1 MDVVGLE
8 DAPDALVPLEQVSGA
23 DLDCFDLGH
32 GIYRW
37 LRKGREFYTI
47 YNRLIVFDAKSFVA
61 GLPNLPGVYRM
72 LGARGEAL
80 YVGKARD
87 LKKRVGSYFHKQA
100 SSPRIQMMLS
110 QVASIEVTA
119 SRSEGEALLL
129 ENNLIKSLAPRYNIL
144 FRDDKS
150 YPYLTVTGHEFPRLG
165 FHRGAKDRQN
175 RYFGPFPHAYAVRES
190 IQLLQRVFR
199 LRTCEDTVFENRSRP
214 CLLHQIHRCT
224 APCTGLISAGQYAE
238 DVANAVL
245 FLEGREDDVIRGLSD
260 KMSAAADA
268 QHYEKAAAYRDQV
281 RALSRVQARQYVE
294 SNRGV
299 DADVVACAIE
309 GGIACVNLV
318 MIRGGRHVGD
328 RSFFPSNAEGATAG
342 EVVAAFLE
350 QHYLD
355 QPLPALVVTSEPV
368 ELENANVVNPSHGE
382 RRVWLEMACKNAQLA
397 IGQRVRDRAT
407 QEGRLQALRE
417 ALGLPESVQRIEC
430 FDISHTMG
438 EATVAACVVYDRQ
451 QMQKSEYRRF
461 NIHDVTPGDDYAA
474 MRQVLSRRYE
484 RVNAEAGKIPDLVLI
499 DGGKGQVS
507 AAKAAMVEL
516 GMNDIA
522 VVGIA
527 KGPERK
533 PGLEELIIESEA
545 RTLQLPPSHPGLH
558 LIQAIRDE
566 AHRFAIVGHRAR
578 RGKARMRS
586 MLNEIPGI
594 GAKRRQA
601 LIEHFGGLRGVQ
613 AAAIDDIAKVEGI
626 SRPLAER
633 IYRHLHESASP

>member
-1 MDVVGLE
+1 MAELE
-8 DAPDALVPLEQVSGA
+8 PT
-23 DLDCFDLGH
+23 
-32 GIYRW
+32 
-37 LRKGREFYTI
+37 KGRAFYTI
-47 YNRLIVFDAKSFVA
+47 YNENNVFDPKAFVA

-72 LGARGEAL
+72 LGAAGEAL

-87 LKKRVGSYFHKQA
+87 LKKRVASYFQKTIG
-100 SSPRIQMMLS
+100 SPRIQMMVS
-110 QVASIEVTA
+110 QVASMEVTA
-119 SRSEGEALLL
+119 TRSEGEALLL

-150 YPYLTVTGHEFPRLG
+150 YPYLMVSGHRYPRLG
-165 FHRGAKDRQN
+165 FHRGAKDRRN

-214 CLLHQIHRCT
+214 CLLHQIRRCT
-224 APCTGLISAGQYAE
+224 APCTGKIAPEPYAE
-238 DVANAVL
+238 DVANAML
-245 FLEGREDDVIRGLSD
+245 FLEGREDDVIGSLNE
-260 KMSAAADA
+260 KMNAAARA
-268 QHYEKAAAYRDQV
+268 RRYEEAAVYRDQV

-299 DADVVACAIE
+299 EADVVACAIE

-328 RSFFPSNAEGATAG
+328 RSFFPANAEGASEQ

-350 QHYLD
+350 QHYLE
-355 QPLPALVVTSEPV
+355 QPAPGLVVTSEPV
-368 ELENANVVNPSHGE
+368 DLETINVVNPSHGE
-382 RRVWLEMACKNAQLA
+382 RRVWLDMARKNAVLA

-407 QEGRLQALRE
+407 QEGRLAALRE
-417 ALGLPESVQRIEC
+417 ALGLAEGTQRVEC

-438 EATVAACVVYDRQ
+438 EATVASCVVYDHQ

-461 NIHDVTPGDDYAA
+461 NIRDVTPGDDYAA
-474 MRQVLSRRYE
+474 MRQVLARRYE
-484 RVNAEAGKIPDLVLI
+484 RVAAEGGRIPDLILI
-499 DGGKGQVS
+499 DGGRGQV
-507 AAKAAMVEL
+507 AAARAALTDL
-516 GMNDIA
+516 GLHQA
-522 VVGIA
+522 CVVGIA
-527 KGPERK
+527 KGPGRK
-533 PGLEELIIESEA
+533 PGLEELILESAE
-545 RTLQLPPSHPGLH
+545 RTLQLAPSHPGLH
-558 LIQAIRDE
+558 LIQQIRDE

-578 RGKARMRS
+578 RGKARTTS

-594 GAKRRQA
+594 GSKRRQA

-613 AAAIDDIAKVEGI
+613 AAAIDDIAKVAGI

-633 IYRHLHESASP
+633 IYRHLHAAS